1 MLASHR
7 QILLWVL
14 NHQIRLQYKSNRK
27 YPTLSLRTEL
37 LISLNLMCLR
47 GRNRGNNSCMYRC
60 IIICSMCLSVVVQYI
75 CWIFNQFLF
84 GLLSHKKF
92 LDKDM
97 PIKNWVKACQI
108 YCIVIVML
116 FRITTIT
123 KPLIFVNH
131 LLPYSVINC
140 WWMAISCVPF
150 SPKCIPVYSIT
161 VCPSACKS
169 HWIFWCTVTPLL
181 N

>member
-1 MLASHR
+1 MLASHQ
-7 QILLWVL
+7 QIQLWVL

-60 IIICSMCLSVVVQYI
+60 IIIIICRMCLSVVVQCI
-75 CWIFNQFLF
+75 CRIFNQFLF

-123 KPLIFVNH
+123 KQSIFVNH
-131 LLPYSVINC
+131 LLQYSVINC
-140 WWMAISCVPF
+140 RWIAISCVTF
-150 SPKCIPVYSIT
+150 SPQMHTC
-161 VCPSACKS
+161 
-169 HWIFWCTVTPLL
+169 L
-181 N
+181 